1 MVEMNVDGPTV
12 VSTPITRRVS
22 LVLLLTRIS
31 IFIAMFIW
39 VIDKFARPEH
49 VAAVFESFYGIS
61 GVGALASYALGA
73 VQLLIM
79 LGFLIGFQKRI
90 TYGLVLLM
98 HTASTLISF
107 PKYLAPFESANILF
121 YAAWPM
127 LAACFALYYLRD
139 LDTRAAVE

>member
-1 MVEMNVDGPTV
+1 MNVDGPTV